1 MFFSFLRK
9 RTTKNPSCNTSFIIH
24 NTINSI
30 IFQIFII
37 QFKSTFLSY
46 IIFFLHFFLKTFFL
60 QKLKKKMKQNHF
72 RIFGVRS
79 IASSRLRNGNFLK
92 SPTNT
97 SCQLF
102 RCLWLKGLICGVL
115 TLYMIKHVRLLC
127 LESSFNCSLTRGCK
141 SHLTELSS
149 SCYRL
154 FYRNGG
160 RGNTSRRRP
169 CHFTFWIWRPAWWL
183 TSTSM
188 WWILQGRLS
197 LGQLRPLTWTNL
209 FSTLCVTLIWILF
222 EQIQ

>member
-1 MFFSFLRK
+1 
-9 RTTKNPSCNTSFIIH
+9 
-24 NTINSI
+24 
-30 IFQIFII
+30 
-37 QFKSTFLSY
+37 
-46 IIFFLHFFLKTFFL
+46 
-60 QKLKKKMKQNHF
+60 MKQNHF

-115 TLYMIKHVRLLC
+115 TLYISKHVGLLC

-188 WWILQGRLS
+188 WWIWQGRLS

-209 FSTLCVTLIWILF
+209 FSTLCSNFDMNTFWTDTINDEERGAGGGGDACIVDSSASILKENTSFLII
-222 EQIQ
+222 